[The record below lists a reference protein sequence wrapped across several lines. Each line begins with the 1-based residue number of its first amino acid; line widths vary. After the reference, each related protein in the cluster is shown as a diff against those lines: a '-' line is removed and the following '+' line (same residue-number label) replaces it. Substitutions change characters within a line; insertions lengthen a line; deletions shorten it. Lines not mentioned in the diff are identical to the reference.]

1 MPKTPEFFVGK
12 TIVITGAASG
22 IGRSTAQIFA
32 REGAKV
38 VCGDIDVEG
47 SERTANQIIQ
57 KGGKALGLA

>member
-32 REGAKV
+32 REGDNV
-38 VCGDIDVEG
+38 VCGDIDAEG

-57 KGGKALGLA
+57 KGG